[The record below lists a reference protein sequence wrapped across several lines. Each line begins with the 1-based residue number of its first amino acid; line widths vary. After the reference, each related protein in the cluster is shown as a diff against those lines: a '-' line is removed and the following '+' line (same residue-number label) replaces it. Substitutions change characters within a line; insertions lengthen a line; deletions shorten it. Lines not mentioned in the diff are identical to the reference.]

1 MKIYRIKKAR
11 GFYRISKSRLYLTPQ
26 YTIMAQGSSIPR
38 ITSHV
43 LTDFAALYRANKTFG
58 VWRPRAGWYV
68 QLQRYD
74 NEEWQTVA
82 CFNNRRTAFA
92 SARWWFLESDIPS
105 IAYRVIPGG
114 HVK

>member
-1 MKIYRIKKAR
+1 MKYRIKKAR

-26 YTIMAQGSSIPR
+26 YTILAQGSSIPR
-38 ITSHV
+38 ITPHV
-43 LTDFAALYRANKTFG
+43 LTDFAALYRANKS
-58 VWRPRAGWYV
+58 VWRPRPGWYV
-68 QLQRYD
+68 QILHYVT
-74 NEEWQTVA
+74 EEWQTVA

-114 HVK
+114 HIK